1 LVPFSQDLL
10 DMFPFDIEEFWRQDE
25 ESSPGEVPIT
35 DEVRG
40 LLVEIADRLN
50 SSLETLVTNCRSI
63 RQRFQEIQD

>member
-1 LVPFSQDLL
+1 
-10 DMFPFDIEEFWRQDE
+10 MFPFDIEEFWGEDE

-50 SSLETLVTNCRSI
+50 LSLETLVTNCRSI
-63 RQRFQEIQD
+63 RQQFQEIQD

>member
-1 LVPFSQDLL
+1 
-10 DMFPFDIEEFWRQDE
+10 MFPFDIEEFWREDE

-35 DEVRG
+35 DKVRG